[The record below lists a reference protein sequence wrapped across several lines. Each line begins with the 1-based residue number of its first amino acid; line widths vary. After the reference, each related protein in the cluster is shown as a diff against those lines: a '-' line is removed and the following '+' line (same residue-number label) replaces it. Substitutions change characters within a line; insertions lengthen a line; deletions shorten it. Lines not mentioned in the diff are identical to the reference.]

1 MLRYFTKCRHLYG
14 IMSLTIVYDCGS
26 LLGLW
31 YKPTFKNY
39 HCACRGLSITL
50 PSHQQA
56 QYYIEYWTRFFCLF
70 VLFDGFQIS
79 LGISISNYLCWPESI
94 TQNCWQNQGEHF
106 CPASVFDPHLSLLSI
121 ENGHSTCRLRSK
133 LSNDSD
139 ALTRYQLRL
148 F

>member
-14 IMSLTIVYDCGS
+14 IMSLTIVCDCGS

-31 YKPTFKNY
+31 YKPTCKNY
-39 HCACRGLSITL
+39 HCACRGPSITL

-56 QYYIEYWTRFFCLF
+56 QYYIEYWTRFCLF
-70 VLFDGFQIS
+70 VCFIWW
-79 LGISISNYLCWPESI
+79 ISNFSGYLNFKLPLLTRIHYSKLL
-94 TQNCWQNQGEHF
+94 TKSRGTV
-106 CPASVFDPHLSLLSI
+106 CPASVFDPHFSLLSI
-121 ENGHSTCRLRSK
+121 ENGHLTCRLRSK

-139 ALTRYQLRL
+139 TLTRYQLRL